1 MGTLKAISI
10 GNDLSSFASLS
21 EKTVTP
27 ALTTARCSGWRGD
40 GSFQ

>member
-1 MGTLKAISI
+1 MGTFKATNI
-10 GNDLSSFASLS
+10 GSCLSSFASLS

-27 ALTTARCSGWRGD
+27 ALTTARYNGWRGD

>member
-1 MGTLKAISI
+1 MGAFKAISI
-10 GNDLSSFASLS
+10 GSCLLSFASLS

-27 ALTTARCSGWRGD
+27 ALTTARYNGWCGD